1 MVYYVKYC
9 VNYLCASI
17 YECICVYISVI
28 NNKTPIYDIYPKGMI
43 HGALWY
49 GDLIM
54 EPVNG
59 SSQTSSANSPLL
71 VSLNSKSSQ
80 ADIRGQISDR
90 DY

>member
-1 MVYYVKYC
+1 
-9 VNYLCASI
+9 
-17 YECICVYISVI
+17 
-28 NNKTPIYDIYPKGMI
+28 MI
-43 HGALWY
+43 HGALWH

>member
-1 MVYYVKYC
+1 MLIIYVQVFMNVYVC
-9 VNYLCASI
+9 IYLWLI
-17 YECICVYISVI
+17 I
-28 NNKTPIYDIYPKGMI
+28 KPLYPKGMI
-43 HGALWY
+43 HGALWH